1 MLNQESRIK
10 NQESRQAFTLTELLV
25 TISIIA
31 FLLMAGVAV
40 YWRINRGYALRA
52 AISHIESSLRG
63 ARAFAVHERSP
74 TIVVLVPS
82 PTGAFEPDERI
93 ERIYALGKRTVSY
106 WHFEEGQLSPDGSA
120 LSGALGQEGTVGGTA
135 RLVPG
140 RVGRALLLDGES
152 DHVSVSS
159 PYLNEVRDG
168 VFVEAYVYPDASGL
182 GAGEARLPIVSKR
195 ADGKATFALALTYE
209 PTSGLFRLE
218 GSVQNGS
225 GSVSAYTAALM
236 RPGEWAH
243 VAMEYAGDDRDPGVV
258 LRVNGRQVTLYEPK
272 NGTGPLETNAEA
284 MLIGKDGS
292 DRFQGRIDELK
303 VAALVAT
310 EVRKLPQ
317 NTEVL
322 VDTGTE
328 DGRIYFDEEGKLD
341 PRHHTRVVRF
351 RVASPRDK
359 LRRNVLANWHGG
371 IEIGEQEREAE

>member
-195 ADGKATFALALTYE
+195 ADGKASRPVAC
-209 PTSGLFRLE
+209 SGSKAASRT
-218 GSVQNGS
+218 GPAPSVHTPLRSCGPGS
-225 GSVSAYTAALM
+225 GPTWRWSM
-236 RPGEWAH
+236 P
-243 VAMEYAGDDRDPGVV
+243 
-258 LRVNGRQVTLYEPK
+258 VT
-272 NGTGPLETNAEA
+272 
-284 MLIGKDGS
+284 
-292 DRFQGRIDELK
+292 
-303 VAALVAT
+303 
-310 EVRKLPQ
+310 
-317 NTEVL
+317 
-322 VDTGTE
+322 TGTPVWSC
-328 DGRIYFDEEGKLD
+328 GS
-341 PRHHTRVVRF
+341 T
-351 RVASPRDK
+351 VAR
-359 LRRNVLANWHGG
+359 
-371 IEIGEQEREAE
+371 